1 MIDDDVSTGPERPTP
16 EPRQAADA
24 GFDAASAPRARQA
37 RRSRHATRGPRAPR
51 PSRSPRSPRAP
62 RSGLHPWQRLSIAVG
77 ALAIVVFAI
86 VFGVWSTL
94 FRPLANVPAGRHVTL
109 TIAKGSS
116 GDEVATMLAR
126 AGVVTNP
133 TMFRLRASLLGAAGD
148 ILPGTYAFTTGS
160 DYDGVVRQLQQGPL
174 ITYATLTIPE
184 GWGIEAT
191 AARVQRLCG
200 IPSATFIKLASTGAA
215 RFHYAFL
222 ADNPTKSLEGY
233 LFPKTYQVRQSST
246 ATDVINM
253 MLAQYGKE
261 TAALDYSY
269 ATSKHL
275 TPHEVLTIASI
286 IEREAVLDRDR
297 PKVASVIYNRL
308 GIGMRLQLDSTVQ
321 YALHGKAKLTLSDL
335 TNSSPYN
342 TYAHTG
348 LPPGPIC
355 SPGLVS
361 IRAALAPSKTSYL
374 FYILTGKDGS
384 QSFTSS
390 YAKFLQFKAQTE
402 KFGLR

>member
-1 MIDDDVSTGPERPTP
+1 MIDDDVPTGPERPTP
-16 EPRQAADA
+16 EPRQAADI
-24 GFDAASAPRARQA
+24 GSDAAGAPRVRRA
-37 RRSRHATRGPRAPR
+37 RRSRRATRSASR
-51 PSRSPRSPRAP
+51 PSHSPRGPRAP
-62 RSGLHPWQRLSIAVG
+62 RSGLRPAQRLAIAVG

-148 ILPGTYAFTTGS
+148 ILPGTYTFTTGS
-160 DYDGVVRQLQQGPL
+160 GYDGVVRQLQQGPL

-200 IPSATFIKLASTGAA
+200 IPATTFIKLATTGAA

-286 IEREAVLDRDR
+286 IEREAALDRDR

-361 IRAALAPSKTSYL
+361 IQAALAPATTSYL

-390 YAKFLQFKAQTE
+390 YAKFLQLKTQTE